1 MTAFT
6 LCRGSPGNPG
16 QAGVLKTIPEGLL
29 KTGPEGP
36 VF

>member
-1 MTAFT
+1 MTAHT
-6 LCRGSPGNPG
+6 LCRGSAGNPG
-16 QAGVLKTIPEGLL
+16 RAGGLKTIPEGLL